1 MIHRGKPISFG
12 VARGAAFVVDSR
24 LLLQAA
30 LALGPLFPP
39 EGEIERLNSAR
50 SRAAAQLESMGR
62 QLDVLGRSDDAAI
75 FEAHAHLM
83 SDPGLLGPMEAAI
96 QAEGLSAEAAVA
108 KVTFEIEEQFL
119 SSTSSMLHDKAMD
132 VIDIGQRLVRCLRG
146 SDDVAAVEGKVIIAE
161 SLTPSELVRAVH
173 HGVVAVVT
181 ENCGPK
187 SHTAILA
194 RGFAL
199 PLVTGI
205 ESAADVIPA
214 DTDVYVDGETGA
226 VIVEPNESEMELIA
240 SIGAREEQEHA
251 AETSGLEPLTRDG
264 VRIAVLLNIS
274 DVMEA
279 RSIAHLGADGVGLYR
294 TEFLYM
300 DRTSW
305 PSEDDS
311 AKVYEAVAAAVGE
324 RELSIRLADFG
335 AEKCPSYADIAINR
349 NPSLGIR
356 GVRLLMSRDDI
367 LAPQVRALARIGRQ
381 RPISVL
387 LPMIDTVDMLRSVTE
402 RLCQHAGCQQR
413 EELPFR
419 LGTMIEVP
427 SAAVMIDEI
436 VERVDS
442 VSIGLNDL
450 TQYLLAADRDD
461 ELVESYHDPLQ
472 PAVLRLVQRVILA
485 ADNRGKP
492 VTMCGE
498 LAGDPLLARLLL
510 GLGARR
516 FSVSQSHYHRTV
528 QLIRQLDLSE
538 QQQVAAEALR
548 VDSGAAVRQL
558 LTESQPADPD

>member
-1 MIHRGKPISFG
+1 MIHQGRPISSG
-12 VARGAAFVVDSR
+12 VARGDAFVVDSR

-30 LALGPLFPP
+30 LSLGPLFPP
-39 EGEIERLNSAR
+39 EGEIERFNAAR
-50 SRAAAQLESMGR
+50 SRAAAQLGSVAR
-62 QLDVLGRSDDAAI
+62 QLDALGHADDAAI
-75 FEAHAHLM
+75 FDAHAHLLN
-83 SDPGLLGPMEAAI
+83 DPGLRGPIESAI
-96 QAEGLSAEAAVA
+96 EDEGLSAEAAVA
-108 KVTFEIEEQFL
+108 KVVFDIEEQFL
-119 SSTSSMLHDKAMD
+119 SSGSSMLHDKAAD

-146 SDDVAAVEGKVIIAE
+146 SDEVVSVAGRVVVAE
-161 SLTPSELVRAVH
+161 SLTPSELVRFVH
-173 HGVVAVVT
+173 HGVVAAVT
-181 ENCGPK
+181 ENCGAK

-205 ESAADVIPA
+205 ASVADGIPA
-214 DTDVYVDGETGA
+214 GTDVYVDAETGA
-226 VIVEPNESEMELIA
+226 VIVNPDESDLELIA

-251 AETSGLEPLTRDG
+251 GEIPGLEPVTTDG
-264 VRIAVLLNIS
+264 ERITVLLNIS

-279 RSIAHLGADGVGLYR
+279 RSIAQMGADGVGLYR

-305 PSEDDS
+305 PEEDDS
-311 AKVYEAVAAAVGE
+311 FASYEAVAAAVGE

-356 GVRLLMSRDDI
+356 GMRLLLSRDDI
-367 LAPQVRALARIGRQ
+367 LGPQVRALARLARD
-381 RPISVL
+381 RALTVL
-387 LPMIDTVDMLRSVTE
+387 LPMIDTVDMLRAAIE
-402 RLCQHAGCQQR
+402 RLCRHAGCR
-413 EELPFR
+413 RRDKLPFG
-419 LGTMIEVP
+419 LGAMIEVP
-427 SAAVMIDEI
+427 SAALMIDEI
-436 VERVDS
+436 LTEVDS

-461 ELVESYHDPLQ
+461 ELMESYHDPLQ

-485 ADNRGKP
+485 ADQCGKP

-516 FSVSQSHYHRTV
+516 FSVSQSHYRRTV
-528 QLIRQLDLSE
+528 QLIRQLGASEE
-538 QQQVAAEALR
+538 QQLAEEALR
-548 VDSGAAVRQL
+548 LDSGAAVRQL
-558 LTESQPADPD
+558 LAEES